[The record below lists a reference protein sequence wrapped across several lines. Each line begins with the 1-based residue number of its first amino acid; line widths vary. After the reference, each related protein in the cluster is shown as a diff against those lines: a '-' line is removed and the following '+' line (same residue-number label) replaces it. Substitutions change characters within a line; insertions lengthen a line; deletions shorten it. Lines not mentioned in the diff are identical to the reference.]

1 LIFLLIYFFLILSFN
16 ILLIF
21 LLGNIIYF
29 GLIFVDLSWF
39 QINTLIFS
47 WFFILWES
55 IFLII

>member
-1 LIFLLIYFFLILSFN
+1 LIFLLIYIFLILSFN